1 MTFNILTD
9 LLIIMEKLLT
19 KIDERI
25 DLHESQNLS
34 FENLSELDHIWDQID
49 HKITP
54 ETTPST
60 KDID

>member
-1 MTFNILTD
+1 
-9 LLIIMEKLLT
+9 MEKLLT

-34 FENLSELDHIWDQID
+34 FENLSELYHLWDQND